1 MFLKISQ
8 NSWENTCAR
17 VSFLNKVFFIKK
29 ETVTQLFSC
38 EFCEISKNTF
48 THGTPLDEVH
58 DIPNQ
63 IKNFLSFWGQKM
75 KNVKSARYFAR
86 HWILQNWRKYSQ
98 VCFLQ
103 NDHQAYHTNVSL
115 NAFVQSIILFIVY
128 YYYYY
133 YYFSQNQN
141 LDSIKCLK
149 ILIVNYIKLF

>member
-63 IKNFLSFWGQKM
+63 IKNFLSFWGQM
-75 KNVKSARYFAR
+75 KNVKSAR
-86 HWILQNWRKYSQ
+86 LQATEYCKTDASIVRY
-98 VCFLQ
+98 
-103 NDHQAYHTNVSL
+103 
-115 NAFVQSIILFIVY
+115 AFCKMTMRLITLSYRWMRLFKVLSCLLFIIIIIII
-128 YYYYY
+128 
-133 YYFSQNQN
+133 FHK
-141 LDSIKCLK
+141 IKTLTPLSASK
-149 ILIVNYIKLF
+149 S